1 VETARGR
8 HTQPVLRNQP
18 AAAAPGSRRHHPQAQ
33 PSWLPADLLGV
44 AFLSTGAPPVDLE
57 RRSVEIER
65 DRWVSSNKR
74 AKERGTGK
82 GKGEHR
88 GKIWMDDGSSARR
101 VRPPAGW
108 MTRGRALHHTAAGI
122 KCVPTVPDGSASKES
137 WLGSTSRRLRPRQS
151 RVQYETPPTPP
162 TDRCLSLDQLHTA
175 AAASMDE
182 PAASSSLMED
192 SRALESMLLV
202 VVFEK
207 TNNNTC

>member
-44 AFLSTGAPPVDLE
+44 AFVSTGAPPVDLE

-88 GKIWMDDGSSARR
+88 GKKLDGRWVQRPSRATPSGMDDAWTRLASYGRWNQ
-101 VRPPAGW
+101 VRPYG
-108 MTRGRALHHTAAGI
+108 
-122 KCVPTVPDGSASKES
+122 
-137 WLGSTSRRLRPRQS
+137 SRRLSIEGIMAR
-151 RVQYETPPTPP
+151 
-162 TDRCLSLDQLHTA
+162 LHFPSAQTA
-175 AAASMDE
+175 SKSCFFFENASK
-182 PAASSSLMED
+182 S
-192 SRALESMLLV
+192 
-202 VVFEK
+202 
-207 TNNNTC
+207 C